1 MSVMWTFIVG
11 PKGYMSVMWTFILGP
26 KGYMSVM
33 WTFILGPK
41 GYMYVTVYGHS
52 YEVQCS
58 INMCVK
64 LHLGSMQVPSCI
76 CVNVMQCLHEGY
88 VGALCKAQ

>member
-1 MSVMWTFIVG
+1 
-11 PKGYMSVMWTFILGP
+11 
-26 KGYMSVM
+26 
-33 WTFILGPK
+33 
-41 GYMYVTVYGHS
+41 MYVTVYGHS